1 MFFFLKFRNTAFRNL
16 ILFEVILTKDPSL
29 SANKNK
35 NPKVVLKVEGS
46 SIEKR

>member
-1 MFFFLKFRNTAFRNL
+1 KNTIFRNF
-16 ILFEVILTKDPSL
+16 ISFESILTKDPSL

-35 NPKVVLKVEGS
+35 NPNVVLKVEGS